1 MRTHSTI
8 SNGWLSGKT
17 VRGTLMMAAVLG
29 LGGLAGGCGE
39 LPAEAAEDPAAVT
52 QQGAALCTGCA
63 PTPVTP
69 PTASAWISVPTNGE
83 VGNGASLTS
92 ASSPSGSFTGGFQG
106 LIGQPNQIAS
116 IEPTSPPTSTDV
128 CSRSGTSA
136 TVYAHSKSLGY
147 WYVYGTMSKGG
158 TWVPASGFIPAH
170 CDLGAGLAVS
180 GSDVDKVI
188 IDGYSYFCWYGTC
201 WNRQV
206 REGVYWHY

>member
-1 MRTHSTI
+1 MRNHGKLSI
-8 SNGWLSGKT
+8 NWLSGKT
-17 VRGTLMMAAVLG
+17 ARGTLLVTAAMLG
-29 LGGLAGGCGE
+29 LGGLASGCGE
-39 LPAEAAEDPAAVT
+39 APEVDGAPAAVA
-52 QQGAALCTGCA
+52 QEGSALCTGCA
-63 PTPVTP
+63 PTAVTP

-92 ASSPSGSFTGGFQG
+92 PSSPSGSYAGGFQG

-116 IEPTSPPTSTDV
+116 IEPTSPPANTDT

-136 TVYAHSKSLGY
+136 TVYAHSKALGY

-180 GSDVDKVI
+180 GSDIDKVI